1 MRTQTFIS
9 SCAVAALACAGSAAN
24 ASVTLDFGTV
34 DTTSAG
40 WVQLSPSS
48 YGGFAWGGDTE
59 VMSAAYFNANYGS
72 GAVTGNIAYN
82 GCDLGAGVP
91 ISATWNSA
99 GTISLESILLGAV
112 WQSVQPPTLAST
124 QVTFKGFKNGFEV
137 ASKVV
142 DQTGSSQT
150 VNFTGAF
157 GDIEKFNMVSSAG
170 GGYFYIDNI
179 TYAVPAPGAAALIG
193 LAGLVATRRRRN

>member
-24 ASVTLDFGTV
+24 ASVTLDFATV

-82 GCDLGAGVP
+82 GNDLGAGTP
-91 ISATWNSA
+91 ISATWTSV
-99 GTISLESILLGAV
+99 GTISLESILLGPA
-112 WQSVQPPTLAST
+112 WQNISSGLAST
-124 QVTFKGFKNGFEV
+124 QVTFKGFKNGLEV

-142 DQTGSSQT
+142 NQTGSSQT

-157 GDIEKFNMVSSAG
+157 GDIDKFNMVSSAG

-193 LAGLVATRRRRN
+193 LAGLLASRRRRH

>member
-24 ASVTLDFGTV
+24 ASVTLDFETV

-82 GCDLGAGVP
+82 GNDLGAGTP

-99 GTISLESILLGAV
+99 GTISLESILLSPA
-112 WQSVQPPTLAST
+112 WQNLSSGLAST

-142 DQTGSSQT
+142 NQTGSSQT

-157 GDIEKFNMVSSAG
+157 GDIDKFNMVSSAG

>member
-24 ASVTLDFGTV
+24 ASVTLDFGSV

-72 GAVTGNIAYN
+72 GVVTGNIAYN
-82 GCDLGAGVP
+82 GNDLGAGTP

-99 GTISLESILLGAV
+99 GTISLESILLSPV
-112 WQSVQPPTLAST
+112 WQNLSSGLAST
-124 QVTFKGFKNGFEV
+124 QVTFKGFKNGLEV

-142 DQTGSSQT
+142 NQTGSSQT

-157 GDIEKFNMVSSAG
+157 GDIDKFNMVSSAG

-193 LAGLVATRRRRN
+193 LAGLVASRRRRN

>member
-24 ASVTLDFGTV
+24 ASVTLDFQTV

-59 VMSAAYFNANYGS
+59 VMSAAYFNTNYGS

-82 GCDLGAGVP
+82 GNDYGNIP
-91 ISATWNSA
+91 ISATWNSV
-99 GTISLESILLGAV
+99 GTISLESILLGPA
-112 WQSVQPPTLAST
+112 WQNIGSGLAST

-137 ASKVV
+137 ASQVV
-142 DQTGSSQT
+142 NLTGSSQT

>member
-99 GTISLESILLGAV
+99 GTISLESILLGPA
-112 WQSVQPPTLAST
+112 WQSIGGSAST

-142 DQTGSSQT
+142 DLTGSSQT

-157 GDIEKFNMVSSAG
+157 GDIDKFNMVSSAG

>member
-24 ASVTLDFGTV
+24 ASVTLDFGSV

-82 GCDLGAGVP
+82 GNDLGAGTP

-99 GTISLESILLGAV
+99 GTISLESILLSPV
-112 WQSVQPPTLAST
+112 WQNVSSGLAST
-124 QVTFKGFKNGFEV
+124 QVTFKGFKNGLEV

-142 DQTGSSQT
+142 NQTGSSQT

-157 GDIEKFNMVSSAG
+157 GDIDKFNMVSSAG

-193 LAGLVATRRRRN
+193 LAGLVASRRRRN

>member
-24 ASVTLDFGTV
+24 ASVTLDFETV

-48 YGGFAWGGDTE
+48 HGGFAWGGDTE

-82 GCDLGAGVP
+82 GNDLGAGTP

-99 GTISLESILLGAV
+99 GTISLESILLSPV
-112 WQSVQPPTLAST
+112 WQNLSSGLAST
-124 QVTFKGFKNGFEV
+124 QVTFKGFKNGVEV

-142 DQTGSSQT
+142 NQTGSSQT

-157 GDIEKFNMVSSAG
+157 GDIDKFNMVSSAG

-193 LAGLVATRRRRN
+193 LAGLVASRRRRN

>member
-24 ASVTLDFGTV
+24 ASVTLDFETV

-82 GCDLGAGVP
+82 GNDLGAGTP

-99 GTISLESILLGAV
+99 GTISLESILLSPV
-112 WQSVQPPTLAST
+112 WQSLSSGLAST
-124 QVTFKGFKNGFEV
+124 QVTFKGFKNGVEV

-142 DQTGSSQT
+142 NQTGSSQT

-157 GDIEKFNMVSSAG
+157 GDIDKFNMVSSAG

>member
-24 ASVTLDFGTV
+24 ASVTLDFGSV

-72 GAVTGNIAYN
+72 GAVTGNVAYN
-82 GCDLGAGVP
+82 GNDLGAETP

-99 GTISLESILLGAV
+99 GTISLESILLSPV
-112 WQSVQPPTLAST
+112 WQSLSPGLAST
-124 QVTFKGFKNGFEV
+124 QVTFKGFKNGLEV

-157 GDIEKFNMVSSAG
+157 GDIDKFNMVSSAG
-170 GGYFYIDNI
+170 GGYFYIDDI

-193 LAGLVATRRRRN
+193 LAGLVASRRRRN

>member
-24 ASVTLDFGTV
+24 ASVTLDFETV

-82 GCDLGAGVP
+82 GNDLGAGTP

-99 GTISLESILLGAV
+99 GTISLESILLSPV
-112 WQSVQPPTLAST
+112 WQDLSSGLAST
-124 QVTFKGFKNGFEV
+124 QVTFKGFKNGLEV

-142 DQTGSSQT
+142 NQTGSSQT

-157 GDIEKFNMVSSAG
+157 GDIDKFNMVSSAG

-193 LAGLVATRRRRN
+193 LAGLVASRRRRN